1 MVSKEF
7 RMDLRPSIRA
17 VMVKCFYPLLT
28 FLPVFFLQ
36 SVCGKTEYE
45 TEYVCAA
52 SKTAANA

>member
-28 FLPVFFLQ
+28 FLPAFFLQ
-36 SVCGKTEYE
+36 SVCGK